1 MRAHLGTKAYLGA
14 ACAALLAAAL
24 LAGCGGGGEQGDATA
39 AANPPAAPLE
49 DLVRLSGNIPRVRPA
64 DFAQPTAEYRRY
76 VEGELRSM
84 QGELAALRTAVAAGD
99 LAAARRAWLA
109 ADERYESIGAAYG
122 AFGDLDAAINGGS
135 GGLRGGVDS
144 PDFTGLH
151 RVELALWEHGSTA
164 EAAPFVARLDRD
176 VAALRRSV
184 PTIRIEPLEYV
195 LRGHEVLEGSLDL
208 QLSGRES
215 PWSGSAL
222 RAVRGNLHGT
232 EVVLATLRPLIAR
245 RSPVVAQRSEAS
257 LAALGRALRR
267 LEGPDGSLPRWD
279 EAPERARTEV
289 AGLTAAAAEQLAYV
303 PEVIDPRAPP
313 ARKSAIGTVAA
324 E

>member
-1 MRAHLGTKAYLGA
+1 MRARPGA

-24 LAGCGGGGEQGDATA
+24 LAGCGGGGDHDEQSTA
-39 AANPPAAPLE
+39 AANPPAQPLE
-49 DLVRLSGNIPRVRPA
+49 DLVRLSGNIPRVRDA
-64 DFAQPTAEYRRY
+64 DFARPTAAYRRY
-76 VEGELRSM
+76 VDGELRSM
-84 QGELAALRTAVAAGD
+84 QGEIAALSAAVAAGD
-99 LAAARRAWLA
+99 MAAAQRAWLA

-135 GGLRGGVDS
+135 GGLPGGVRS

-151 RVELALWEHGSTA
+151 RVELALWGHGSTA

-176 VAALRRSV
+176 VAALRRAV
-184 PTIRIEPLEYV
+184 PTIEIEPLEYV

-215 PWSGSAL
+215 PWSGAAL
-222 RAVRGNLHGT
+222 RALRGNLQGT
-232 EVVLATLRPLIAR
+232 EVVLGTLRPLIAR
-245 RSPVVAQRSEAS
+245 RSHVVAERSEAS

-267 LEGPDGSLPRWD
+267 LEGDGGSLPRWD
-279 EAPERARTEV
+279 RTPERARTEI

-303 PEVIDPRAPP
+303 PEVIDPRPPP
-313 ARKSAIGTVAA
+313 ARKSAIGAVAA